1 MSIVNSFGIYTESI
15 EKAWE
20 KAQNFLEFIG
30 LSCEIDQLED
40 AINDADLKDIV
51 GDNATNDIIEFI
63 FSTTEDI
70 VIDKYPS
77 LDVEYHVNGY
87 DSDISLSDE
96 DITRCIS
103 ALTDAG
109 LRNDPY
115 NKGKCKDS
123 VLMRFLVADMTEELT
138 LDEIKEMVQD
148 KDVFIDFLTSI
159 EHNETVFRYGS
170 VEELG
175 EDNSDNGCR
184 EEDDTDESFG
194 EFLLT
199 CYPGHSHEAYFQF
212 NDGSIACINL
222 IEEEN

>member
-1 MSIVNSFGIYTESI
+1 MSIVNSFGIYPDSI
-15 EKAWE
+15 EHAWE
-20 KAQNFLEFIG
+20 QAQDFLESIG

-40 AINDADLKDIV
+40 AINESDLRDIIE
-51 GDNATNDIIEFI
+51 DDATNDIIEFI

-77 LDVEYHVNGY
+77 LDVEYHINGY

-96 DITRCIS
+96 GITRCIS
-103 ALTDAG
+103 ALIDAG
-109 LRNDPY
+109 LRDDPY
-115 NKGKCKDS
+115 HKGKCKGS
-123 VLMRFLVADMTEELT
+123 ILMRFLATDMIGELT
-138 LDEIKEMVQD
+138 PDEIEEMVQD
-148 KDVFIDFLTSI
+148 KDVFLDFLTSI
-159 EHNETVFRYGS
+159 EHNETVYRYDS

-184 EEDDTDESFG
+184 EDDDTNESFG

-212 NDGSIACINL
+212 SDGSIASINL
-222 IEEEN
+222 IEEGK